1 MAGPTC
7 GNDTVS
13 DGQSR
18 DRAETTADDSDAIRT
33 LLVDDD
39 QDFVALASTLLEAE
53 SDRIETTTETRPADA
68 LDRVDLDAID
78 CVVSDYRMPEMDGIE
93 FLETVRADY
102 PELPFILFTGKGDE
116 QVAKQAI
123 SADVS
128 DYMVKDG
135 SAEQYAIS
143 ATRIENLVDQYRTRQ
158 RSHHRQRLDAL
169 SQRVL
174 EAVLTE
180 PTPEAIER
188 AVCDCVVDDL
198 YGAAWIGRRDPRDG
212 TFQAGASAG
221 DTALFEALPI
231 TTDREPES
239 VEEHA
244 IADGEQHVAEGL
256 ATRDSEWAR
265 TAADHGFGAA
275 AGVPIIAEGVPYG
288 VLGVY
293 TTRATIDEIE
303 AETLSRLADLTAF
316 AIGASKRRRG
326 DTSGQVVELTVDA
339 TAADLPFVRLADALG
354 CGVELVEI
362 SHRRDGTP
370 LTLYR
375 LDTDGD
381 LDGTDLTA
389 VRETLAAE
397 TVEGVDGEGAGD
409 LAVAAAEPWWEP
421 VVDGYGATVRTAA
434 AGDDGATLVIEL
446 PPSVTVRSVV
456 DHLNE
461 RHPGL
466 ELIGRRGLHREARP
480 VETVAAEVT
489 ETLTDR
495 QLEVVETAYRAG
507 YYEWP
512 HEASSETVAE
522 LLGITQPTFAEHFWT
537 AQRRI
542 IHTLLDPDAESITD

>member
-1 MAGPTC
+1 M
-7 GNDTVS
+7 S
-13 DGQSR
+13 DVHSR
-18 DRAETTADDSDAIRT
+18 DRAGPTAADSDAISV

-39 QDFVALASTLLEAE
+39 EDFVALASTLLEAE

-78 CVVSDYRMPEMDGIE
+78 CIVSDYRMPKMDGIE
-93 FLETVRADY
+93 FLETIRADY

-116 QVAKQAI
+116 EVAKQAI

-169 SQRVL
+169 SQRVV

-180 PTPEAIER
+180 PTADAIEQ
-188 AVCDCVVDDL
+188 AVCDCLVAEC

-212 TFQAGASAG
+212 TVGSAATAGA
-221 DTALFEALPI
+221 TALFDDLPI
-231 TTDREPES
+231 TTDREPDS

-244 IADGEQHVAEGL
+244 LADGERHIAEAL
-256 ATRDSEWAR
+256 STRDSEWAR

-275 AGVPIIAEGVPYG
+275 VGVPIIADGIPYG
-288 VLGVY
+288 VFGVY
-293 TTRATIDEIE
+293 TRRSAVDDIEI
-303 AETLSRLADLTAF
+303 ETLSRLAALTAF

-339 TAADLPFVRLADALG
+339 AAADLPFVRLADALG
-354 CGVELVEI
+354 DGVELVET

-375 LDTDGD
+375 LAADGD
-381 LDGTDLTA
+381 LDGSDLTA
-389 VRETLAAE
+389 VRETLTAE
-397 TVEGVDGEGAGD
+397 TVDTVDGDGAGD

-421 VVDGYGATVRTAA
+421 LVDGYGANIRTAA

-446 PPSVTVRSVV
+446 PPSVTVRRVV
-456 DHLNE
+456 DHLRE
-461 RHPGL
+461 RHPGV
-466 ELIGRRGLHREARP
+466 ELIGRQAIRREEQS
-480 VETVAAEVT
+480 VETVAAKMT

-495 QLEVVETAYRAG
+495 QQEVIETAYQAG

-512 HEASSETVAE
+512 HEASSEAVAE

-542 IHTLLDPDAESITD
+542 IETLLDPDAESTTD

>member
-1 MAGPTC
+1 M
-7 GNDTVS
+7 S
-13 DGQSR
+13 DAHER
-18 DRAETTADDSDAIRT
+18 DRAPIADDSDAISV

-39 QDFVALASTLLEAE
+39 EDFVALASTLLEAE

-93 FLETVRADY
+93 FLETIRADY

-116 QVAKQAI
+116 EVAKQAI

-143 ATRIENLVDQYRTRQ
+143 ATRIENLVDGYRTRQ
-158 RSHHRQRLDAL
+158 RSHRRQRLDAL

-180 PTPEAIER
+180 PTTDAIEQ
-188 AVCDCVVDDL
+188 AVCDCLVGEL

-212 TFQAGASAG
+212 TVGSAARAGA
-221 DTALFEALPI
+221 TALFDDLPI
-231 TTDREPES
+231 TTDREPDS

-265 TAADHGFGAA
+265 TAVDHGFETAV
-275 AGVPIIAEGVPYG
+275 GVPIIADGVPYG

-293 TTRATIDEIE
+293 TRRAAIADIEI
-303 AETLSRLADLTAF
+303 ETLSRLGDLTAF

-354 CGVELVEI
+354 AGVELVET

-375 LDTDGD
+375 VDTDGD
-381 LDGTDLTA
+381 LDGSDLTA
-389 VRETLAAE
+389 ARETLAAE
-397 TVEGVDGEGAGD
+397 TVEGVDGDGAAD
-409 LAVAAAEPWWEP
+409 LAVAATDPWWERL
-421 VVDGYGATVRTAA
+421 VDGYGANIRTAA
-434 AGDDGATLVIEL
+434 AGDGATLVIEL

-456 DHLNE
+456 DQLRE

-466 ELIGRRGLHREARP
+466 ELVGRRGLRRADRS
-480 VETVAAEVT
+480 VETVAAAVT

-495 QLEVVETAYRAG
+495 QQEVIETAYRAG

-512 HEASSETVAE
+512 HAASSETVAE

-537 AQRRI
+537 TQRRI
-542 IHTLLDPDAESITD
+542 IETLLDPDAESTTD

>member
-1 MAGPTC
+1 
-7 GNDTVS
+7 VS
-13 DGQSR
+13 DAPSR
-18 DRAETTADDSDAIRT
+18 EPAAVTDDSDAISV

-39 QDFVALASTLLEAE
+39 EDFVALASTLLEAE

-68 LDRVDLDAID
+68 LERVDLAAID

-102 PELPFILFTGKGDE
+102 PDLPFILFTGKGDE
-116 QVAKQAI
+116 EVAKQAI

-158 RSHHRQRLDAL
+158 RSHRRQRLDAL

-180 PTPEAIER
+180 PTPEAIEE
-188 AVCDCVVDDL
+188 AVCNCLVDDL
-198 YGAAWIGRRDPRDG
+198 YSAAWVGRRDPRDG

-221 DTALFEALPI
+221 DTALFDALPI

-244 IADGEQHVAEGL
+244 IADGQRQVAEGL
-256 ATRDSEWAR
+256 STRDSEWAR

-275 AGVPIIAEGVPYG
+275 VGVPIIAEGVPYG
-288 VLGVY
+288 VLGIY
-293 TTRATIDEIE
+293 TTRAEIDEIE

-326 DTSGQVVELTVDA
+326 DTSGQVVELTIDA
-339 TAADLPFVRLADALG
+339 TAADLPFVRLADVLG
-354 CGVELVEI
+354 CGVELVET

-375 LDTDGD
+375 IDSDGD
-381 LDGTDLTA
+381 ADGSDLDADVLATA
-389 VRETLAAE
+389 RETLSAE
-397 TVEGVDGEGAGD
+397 TVDIVDGNGAAD
-409 LAVAAAEPWWEP
+409 LSVAASEPWWGP
-421 VVDGYGATVRTAA
+421 LVDGYGANVRTAA

-456 DHLNE
+456 DHFDE
-461 RHPGL
+461 QHPEL
-466 ELIGRRGLHREARP
+466 ELIGRRGLRRDGRS
-480 VETVAAEVT
+480 VEVVAAEVA

-495 QLEVVETAYRAG
+495 QQEVIETAYRAG

-512 HEASSETVAE
+512 HEAASEEVAE
-522 LLGITQPTFAEHFWT
+522 LLGIAQPTFAEHFWT

-542 IHTLLDPDAESITD
+542 VETLLDPDDEPPAG